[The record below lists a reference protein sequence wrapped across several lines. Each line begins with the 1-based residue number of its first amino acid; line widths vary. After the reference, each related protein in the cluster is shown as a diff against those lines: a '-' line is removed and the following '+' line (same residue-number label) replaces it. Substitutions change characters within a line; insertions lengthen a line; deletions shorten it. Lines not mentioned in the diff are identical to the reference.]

1 MARTGLG
8 ALTGGVQ
15 EGYEAVDE
23 AKKRKMVREIYG
35 REAARQK
42 RKGQADEKDIERLYP
57 GEFDFETFEMPQ
69 TIAQKALGWVKG
81 LFTPE
86 QQPAMGALQAPVDP
100 GYAAR
105 TAEAPPA
112 PQAIPTAYAHGGAVR
127 TMEKK
132 YADGGKVEEDTL
144 WDDIKRNTFPET
156 RRRYNEWDEGSRRE
170 TSKAIFDAEG
180 AEAKGAAIRDR
191 VVESGKGL
199 ATIAS
204 GVLEDTGA
212 LPVGRAVEEGIGAT
226 YRGVKGFLGLGGDEE
241 AAIKALPTD
250 PTPEQDAK
258 AIEPEAPVGPPA
270 PTAAPAA
277 APAPAEAERDIDFT
291 TEARQTMPED
301 QPAHTS
307 KDWEDERNYWAASA
321 IMKGEDPFAAMEK
334 VDKQQLDGFS
344 RYAMQA
350 TALMNGGDMEGAT
363 RALYA
368 AYQYFPNGKD
378 VRFGIQKG
386 KDGNRQII
394 AMGSDEGEDGKSSG
408 PPQMMNANT
417 ISRMVENMKKPGALR
432 AWTTDWQA
440 TEAKLWEQGFK
451 KDQLKEKGRHNRAM
465 EGIGEARV
473 AAAGRSGKVKQTELD
488 RANAAFAESVEYLK
502 FEDPRM
508 AAFMANTMSKIYANF
523 GGTGEGG
530 LQYNTVIDEVE
541 LAIENK
547 DFSDLDDKYGL
558 DIGIE

>member
-8 ALTGGVQ
+8 ALTSGIQ

-23 AKKRKMVREIYG
+23 AKKRKQIRQLLGDET
-35 REAARQK
+35 ARRK
-42 RKGQADEKDIERLYP
+42 RKGQAEQKDIERLYP
-57 GEFDFETFEMPQ
+57 DEFDFNTFEQPQ
-69 TIAQKALGWVKG
+69 TYGQKAMGWVKG

-86 QQPAMGALQAPVDP
+86 QQQPMQAPAPAPAQALATQPAPAP
-100 GYAAR
+100 G
-105 TAEAPPA
+105 T
-112 PQAIPTAYAHGGAVR
+112 PQAIPQAYAHGGAVR
-127 TMEKK
+127 NMTKK

-156 RRRYNEWDEGSRRE
+156 RRRYKEWDEGSRRE
-170 TSKAIFDAEG
+170 SSKAIFDAEG

-212 LPVGRAVEEGIGAT
+212 LPLG
-226 YRGVKGFLGLGGDEE
+226 RGVEAMGRGAKGFLGLGGDDKTE
-241 AAIKALPTD
+241 AVKALPTD
-250 PTPEQDAK
+250 PTPEQDSK
-258 AIEPEAPVGPPA
+258 AVDTEAPMGPP
-270 PTAAPAA
+270 TAASAPAA
-277 APAPAEAERDIDFT
+277 APAPAEAEQDIDFST
-291 TEARQTMPED
+291 QARQVMPED
-301 QPAHTS
+301 IPSHSS

-321 IMKGEDPFAAMEK
+321 IMKGEDPFKAMEK
-334 VDKQQLDGFS
+334 VDAQQLDGFS

-386 KDGNRQII
+386 KDGTRQII

-408 PPQMMNANT
+408 PPQILNGNT

-451 KDQLKEKGRHNRAM
+451 RDELKEKGRHNRAM
-465 EGIGEARV
+465 EGVGMAAVRAR
-473 AAAGRSGKVKQTELD
+473 GRSGGPKQSDLD
-488 RANAAFAESVEYLK
+488 RANTEFLKAVEMESFDNEEQADFMMRLMAE
-502 FEDPRM
+502 
-508 AAFMANTMSKIYANF
+508 IYGNF
-523 GGTGEGG
+523 GGTGQGG
-530 LQYNTVIDEVE
+530 LQYPTVIEQVRKAIRTGDFGE
-541 LAIENK
+541 L
-547 DFSDLDDKYGL
+547 DKEYGL
-558 DIGIE
+558 Q